1 MTNIATIVQLF
12 AKLVWN
18 RVVVEPSLQEADPTI
33 SVPAQYRFY
42 GEWYLGN

>member
-18 RVVVEPSLQEADPTI
+18 RVVVEPGLQEAEPTI
-33 SVPAQYRFY
+33 STPAQYANLMVN
-42 GEWYLGN
+42 GI